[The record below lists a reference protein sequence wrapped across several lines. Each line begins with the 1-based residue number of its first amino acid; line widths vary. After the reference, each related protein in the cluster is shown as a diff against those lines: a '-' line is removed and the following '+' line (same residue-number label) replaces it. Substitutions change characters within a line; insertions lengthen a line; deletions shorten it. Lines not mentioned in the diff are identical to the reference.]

1 MVFFG
6 RLADLYGRK
15 RIFILGAVALAA
27 CSLGLA
33 FINGVFD
40 RRVFSEA
47 VSTYAMCQTKLLTTF
62 YEVYKVQGTLLSY
75 QLRLEMLFFD
85 CLYLTELPQS

>member
-40 RRVFSEA
+40 RSVFSEA

-75 QLRLEMLFFD
+75 QLRLVR
-85 CLYLTELPQS
+85 CCSSIVYI

>member
-40 RRVFSEA
+40 RSVFSEA
-47 VSTYAMCQTKLLTTF
+47 V
-62 YEVYKVQGTLLSY
+62 
-75 QLRLEMLFFD
+75 
-85 CLYLTELPQS
+85 